1 LYIRSTAATVSVSI
15 LQHPKCGTRIPVLAK
30 VLIAFSRH
38 AYLFSFHSDA
48 VLFPYGLLLRL
59 KLSTLET
66 DYLPS
71 YLDFQTANF
80 TSANL
85 RGANLEAA
93 NLKVN

>member
-1 LYIRSTAATVSVSI
+1 MLSTIWCGKLYA
-15 LQHPKCGTRIPVLAK
+15 Q
-30 VLIAFSRH
+30 
-38 AYLFSFHSDA
+38 LF
-48 VLFPYGLLLRL
+48 
-59 KLSTLET
+59 TLET